1 MVSKRLKLYYISE
14 NYIKY
19 LQQFDY
25 RVPANK
31 NTKRPYIGI
40 VYQYNGFNYFA
51 PLSSPKEKHLKMD
64 KKAIDIWKIDNGNL
78 GIVNFNNMVPCS
90 LNVLSEVLPT
100 ISDKK
105 YRKLLENQ
113 IECINRDR
121 DNMLN
126 KIIRFHNKYNT
137 NTLKENVKNR
147 CCDFRLLESKCKD
160 YLVSSKKSKTT

>member
-1 MVSKRLKLYYISE
+1 M
-14 NYIKY
+14 
-19 LQQFDY
+19 
-25 RVPANK
+25 
-31 NTKRPYIGI
+31 RPFVGVLFKIEEME
-40 VYQYNGFNYFA
+40 YFA

-160 YLVSSKKSKTT
+160 YLVSSKKSKTTWQKCI